1 MLPKEKRTMSRD
13 HPLDELA
20 GSRPAG
26 RVSIPVVTTNID
38 TELEA
43 LRRSAS
49 YQRNDHASATIVN
62 RPGLGVVLV
71 ALPKGGHMAEHRA
84 ARPIMLRVLEGRI
97 RLTLRDQTLEMSAG
111 DLTSLAPELA
121 HEVSGV
127 ENSAFLLTIGGGARQ
142 TPSR

>member
-1 MLPKEKRTMSRD
+1 MSQD

-26 RVSIPVVTTNID
+26 RISVPVVTTNID
-38 TELEA
+38 SELEA

-84 ARPIMLRVLEGRI
+84 ARPIVLWVLEGRV
-97 RLTLRDQTLEMSAG
+97 RLTLPDRTLEMSPG
-111 DLTSLAPELA
+111 DLTSLAPNIA

-127 ENSAFLLTIGGGARQ
+127 QDSAFLLTIGGGSRQ
-142 TPSR
+142 TTS

>member
-1 MLPKEKRTMSRD
+1 MEAQLPKEKRTMSQD

-26 RVSIPVVTTNID
+26 RISIPVVTTNID
-38 TELEA
+38 SELA
-43 LRRSAS
+43 TLRRSAS
-49 YQRNDHASATIVN
+49 YRRNDHASATIVN

-84 ARPIMLRVLEGRI
+84 ARPIVLRVLEGRV
-97 RLTLRDQTLEMSAG
+97 RLTLRDRTLEMSSG
-111 DLTSLAPELA
+111 DLTSLAPNLA

-127 ENSAFLLTIGGGARQ
+127 EDSAFLLTIGGGAR
-142 TPSR
+142 

>member
-1 MLPKEKRTMSRD
+1 MSRD

-20 GSRPAG
+20 ASRPAG
-26 RVSIPVVTTNID
+26 RISIPVVTTNID

-71 ALPKGGHMAEHRA
+71 ALPKGGHMGEHRA
-84 ARPIMLRVLEGRI
+84 ARPIMLRVLEGRV
-97 RLTLRDQTLEMSAG
+97 RLTLQDQTLEMTPG
-111 DLTSLAPELA
+111 DLASLAPNLA

-127 ENSAFLLTIGGGARQ
+127 EDSAFLLTIGGEARQ
-142 TPSR
+142 TPSK

>member
-1 MLPKEKRTMSRD
+1 MSQD
-13 HPLDELA
+13 HPLNELA

-26 RVSIPVVTTNID
+26 RISAPVVTTNID
-38 TELEA
+38 SELEA

-84 ARPIMLRVLEGRI
+84 ARPIMLRVLEGRV
-97 RLTLRDQTLEMSAG
+97 RLTLPDLTLEMSPG
-111 DLTSLAPELA
+111 DLTSLAPNIA

-127 ENSAFLLTIGGGARQ
+127 QDSAFLLTIGGGTRQ
-142 TPSR
+142 TPSQ

>member
-1 MLPKEKRTMSRD
+1 MSRD

-20 GSRPAG
+20 ASRPAG
-26 RVSIPVVTTNID
+26 RISIPVVTTNID

-84 ARPIMLRVLEGRI
+84 ARPIMLRVLEGRV
-97 RLTLRDQTLEMSAG
+97 RLTLQDQTLEMTPG
-111 DLTSLAPELA
+111 DLASLAPNLA

-127 ENSAFLLTIGGGARQ
+127 EDSAFLLTIGGESRQ
-142 TPSR
+142 APPSGGL

>member
-1 MLPKEKRTMSRD
+1 VSRD
-13 HPLDELA
+13 NPLDELA

-26 RVSIPVVTTNID
+26 RISIPVVTTNID
-38 TELEA
+38 TELEG

-71 ALPKGGHMAEHRA
+71 ALPKGGHMTEHRA
-84 ARPIMLRVLEGRI
+84 AWPIMLRVLEGRVRVI
-97 RLTLRDQTLEMSAG
+97 LRDQTLEMSPG
-111 DLTSLAPELA
+111 DLVSLAPNLA

-127 ENSAFLLTIGGGARQ
+127 EDSAFLLTIGGEARQ
-142 TPSR
+142 THSK

>member
-1 MLPKEKRTMSRD
+1 MSQD
-13 HPLDELA
+13 HPLDEFA

-26 RVSIPVVTTNID
+26 RISVPVVTANID
-38 TELEA
+38 SELGA

-84 ARPIMLRVLEGRI
+84 ARPIMLRVLEGRV
-97 RLTLRDQTLEMSAG
+97 RLTLRDRTLEMSPG
-111 DLTSLAPELA
+111 DLTSLAPNLA

-127 ENSAFLLTIGGGARQ
+127 EDSAFLLTIGGGSRQ
-142 TPSR
+142 TTS

>member
-1 MLPKEKRTMSRD
+1 MSQF
-13 HPLDELA
+13 HPLDEMA

-26 RVSIPVVTTNID
+26 RISVPVVTTNID

-49 YQRNDHASATIVN
+49 YQRNDHASTTIVN

-84 ARPIMLRVLEGRI
+84 SRPIMLRVLEGRV
-97 RLTLRDQTLEMSAG
+97 RLTLQDRTLEMSPG
-111 DLTSLAPELA
+111 DLTSLAPNLA
-121 HEVSGV
+121 HEVSGL
-127 ENSAFLLTIGGGARQ
+127 EDSAFLLTIGGRAGK
-142 TPSR
+142 TPAQ